1 MTTAYRIKDI
11 ADRTGFTPATLRF
24 YEEIG
29 LLPTA
34 ARTEAGY
41 RLYDDDTVERL
52 AFIARAKQLGC
63 SLDEIAGLVTA
74 WDGGECGPV
83 QDGLRRL
90 VAAKLASAGERI
102 AELVTLTADLQQ
114 AARSLERH
122 RPAGRCDDS
131 CGCVADAARTTGSAA
146 GLTVPAVPAR
156 LPVSWVSAARSVSFT
171 TKAQASAMTDPIVCT
186 LDPERIDDRLDDWRA
201 LLSQVVGRDKADHGM
216 RLTFTPGT
224 SAADVARL
232 AEAEQDCCRFFAFVL
247 TIDDRGL
254 ALEVT
259 APDDAAPLIDVLFTV
274 PV

>member
-90 VAAKLASAGERI
+90 VAAKLASARERI

-131 CGCVADAARTTGSAA
+131 CGCVTADEPTTGAAA
-146 GLTVPAVPAR
+146 GRAMA
-156 LPVSWVSAARSVSFT
+156 SASSSRSVSFT
-171 TKAQASAMTDPIVCT
+171 TKARAASTAVPIVCT
-186 LDPERIDDRLDDWRA
+186 LAHERVDDRLDDWRG
-201 LLSQVVGRDKADHGM
+201 LLARVVARDTVDHGV
-216 RLTFTPGT
+216 RLTFAPGT
-224 SAADVARL
+224 PAAEVARL
-232 AEAEQDCCRFFAFVL
+232 ADAEQDCCRFFGFAL
-247 TIDDRGL
+247 TIDERGI

-259 APDDAAPLIDVLFTV
+259 APDDAAPLLDAVFAASA
-274 PV
+274 